1 MEFENLLIEGTF
13 IQRYKRFL
21 ADVKFANGRET
32 TVHCPN
38 PGSMLGL
45 IESGSKVYVS
55 DSQNPKRKL
64 RYTWELVEANQ
75 TLVGINTNRTNRL
88 LEEAINKGIIAEL
101 SDYDEIQ
108 REVNIGQK
116 SRFDLLLRGN
126 GQPCIVEIKSVTL
139 KKDGKAL
146 FPDSVTKRG
155 ARHVRELIESTRNGY
170 RAVVCF
176 VIQRNDT
183 AVFSPA
189 WDIDPDFSKI
199 LKTAQK
205 KGVEIYAYQAEVTHQ
220 SIEITTSIPVE
231 I

>member
-1 MEFENLLIEGTF
+1 MNKPSAQKTYQNHGPCTQPNLP
-13 IQRYKRFL
+13 
-21 ADVKFANGRET
+21 
-32 TVHCPN
+32 VHCPN

-101 SDYDEIQ
+101 SDYDDIK
-108 REVNIGQK
+108 REVNVGQK

-146 FPDSVTKRG
+146 FPDS
-155 ARHVRELIESTRNGY
+155 
-170 RAVVCF
+170 
-176 VIQRNDT
+176 
-183 AVFSPA
+183 
-189 WDIDPDFSKI
+189 
-199 LKTAQK
+199 
-205 KGVEIYAYQAEVTHQ
+205 EVQ
-220 SIEITTSIPVE
+220 DMCGS
-231 I
+231 

>member
-1 MEFENLLIEGTF
+1 MEFENPLIEGTF

-21 ADVKFANGRET
+21 ADVKFDNGRET

-45 IESGSKVYVS
+45 TEPGSNIYVS

-64 RYTWELVEANQ
+64 RYTWELIEVNQ
-75 TLVGINTNRTNRL
+75 TLVGINTNRTNQL
-88 LEEAINKGIIAEL
+88 MEEAINKGNILEL
-101 SDYDEIQ
+101 SGYDEIQ
-108 REVNIGQK
+108 REVNIGGK
-116 SRFDLLLRGN
+116 SRFDFLLQGN
-126 GQPCIVEIKSVTL
+126 RLPCIVEVKSVTL
-139 KKDGKAL
+139 KKDRKAL

-155 ARHVRELIESTRNGY
+155 ARHVRELIESTQNGF

-183 AVFSPA
+183 ELFSPA
-189 WDIDPDFSKI
+189 WDLDPEFSET
-199 LKTAQK
+199 LKTAQE
-205 KGVEIYAYQAEVTHQ
+205 KGVEIYAYQTEITNQ
-220 SIEITTSIPVE
+220 NIEITTGVPVE

>member
-101 SDYDEIQ
+101 SGYDEIQ

-205 KGVEIYAYQAEVTHQ
+205 KGVEIYAYQEEVTHQ